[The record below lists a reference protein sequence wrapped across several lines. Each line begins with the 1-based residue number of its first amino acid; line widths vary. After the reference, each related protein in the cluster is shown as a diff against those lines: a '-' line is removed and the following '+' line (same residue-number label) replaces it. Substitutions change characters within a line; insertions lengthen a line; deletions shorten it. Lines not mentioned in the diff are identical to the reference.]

1 MQVNWS
7 LVANIVSPFIALI
20 LGYVLTRI
28 SERKPKLSYYTGHV
42 SSFTIQESGMLVFTH
57 SIVVMNNGKKTAKN
71 VRIGHN
77 IFPNNYVIHP
87 PKESEIV
94 SIEGKRR
101 ELKISELI
109 PSEQITVNYLYFPPI
124 TWEQINTTVKHDDGF
139 GKLIT
144 VIPTLQFP
152 KWAINLMKFF
162 LFLGIVAFLY
172 IVYEILSLII

>member
-1 MQVNWS
+1 MPIDWS

-42 SSFTIQESGMLVFTH
+42 SSFTIKDTKVPVFTH

-71 VRIGHN
+71 VRIGHD

-94 SIEGKRR
+94 SIEGTRR

-109 PSEQITVNYLYFPPI
+109 PNEIITVNYLYFPPI
-124 TWEQINTTVKHDDGF
+124 TWDQINTTVKHDDGF
-139 GKLIT
+139 GKLVT
-144 VIPTLQFP
+144 VIPTTQYP
-152 KWAINLMKFF
+152 KWAINLTKFF

-172 IVYEILSLII
+172 IVYEILALII